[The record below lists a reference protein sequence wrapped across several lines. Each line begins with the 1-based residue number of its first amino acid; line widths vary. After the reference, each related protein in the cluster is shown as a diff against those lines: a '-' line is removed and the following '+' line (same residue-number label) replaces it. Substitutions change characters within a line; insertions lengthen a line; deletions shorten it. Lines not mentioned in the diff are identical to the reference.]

1 MSKLINVSD
10 DVYKKM
16 KTMKGERSYSQ
27 LIRNLI
33 EKKGNKEEILK
44 FVGKDFIDEDMIK
57 ELKKRWKKWSEK
69 YV

>member
-1 MSKLINVSD
+1 
-10 DVYKKM
+10 M